1 MAESP
6 NDAERAGKAD
16 ASVGPVLLR
25 DRYLI
30 DSSSPLGELDSP
42 SARAYVAEDRQN
54 PDCKVFALI
63 CEPGLP
69 SRTKVMAV
77 LRVATIAGMMPL
89 IEWDTV
95 YWPPLGQRCM
105 AVIYTRPEGGRLLLS
120 ATPEN
125 RRIDGN
131 DLSRLVLA
139 PLAKTVNELAQHR
152 VTHGSIRPD
161 NLFFMDKERKD
172 LVLGE
177 CVCAPPG
184 FDQPAA
190 FETIERALTSPA
202 GRGEGTVGD
211 DLFALGA
218 TLVCLL
224 VGHNPVEDLS
234 EDDLIAARTEWSS
247 HTTYCGKAQVPLALV
262 EPLRALL
269 TDDPGK
275 RWNREK
281 LGLWV
286 DGTTVTPTRVESVL
300 RSETGFPFAGKE
312 YHTERTLA
320 RALTRN
326 VREAATAIKEGELG
340 LWLRHAFREVE
351 RADKIDDIVDVA
363 KARRGA
369 WQGSDDV
376 VVAKVAMLLD
386 PQAPIRYKG
395 LSFLPEGYGPALALE
410 FTRGDAVQIAAEVV
424 VRELPG
430 YWLSAQPDTNSSK
443 RDLVTTF
450 VRLRGYLQINE
461 PGYGIER
468 CLYELNP
475 SLPCQSPLVTG
486 DYVVAIKDLLPSLDR
501 RAMDGETKTTPMDR
515 HIAAFIADRFD
526 DDTEPH
532 LKALAT
538 AEEGMSLIGMVS
550 LLAFLQWRL
559 GPGTLYGLSSWVGGL
574 LGPAVNLYQS
584 RTVRDEVEGAIPRL
598 VRQGSLPEIF
608 DLIDNTE
615 AFTRD
620 ADGYAA
626 ARAAFIAA
634 EAEIKHLADK
644 GAARA
649 AAVERT
655 GQGVAAVISIVISLA
670 VVAVVVVSGI
680 L

>member
-1 MAESP
+1 M
-6 NDAERAGKAD
+6 
-16 ASVGPVLLR
+16 
-25 DRYLI
+25 
-30 DSSSPLGELDSP
+30 
-42 SARAYVAEDRQN
+42 
-54 PDCKVFALI
+54 FALI

-89 IEWDTV
+89 IEWDTL
-95 YWPPLGQRCM
+95 YWPPLGQRCV
-105 AVIYTRPEGGRLLLS
+105 AVIYTRPLGGRLPLS

-152 VTHGSIRPD
+152 LSHGSIRPD
-161 NLFFMDKERKD
+161 NLFFMDEERKD

-224 VGHNPVEDLS
+224 VGHNPVEDLG

-247 HTTYCGKAQVPLALV
+247 HTTYCGKAHVPLALV

-281 LGLWV
+281 LDLWV
-286 DGTTVTPTRVESVL
+286 DGTSVAPTRVESVP

-312 YHTERTLA
+312 HHTQRTLA
-320 RALTRN
+320 RAMTRN

-351 RADKIDDIVDVA
+351 RAGKIDDIANMA
-363 KARRGA
+363 KARRSN

-376 VVAKVAMLLD
+376 VVAKVAILLD

-395 LSFLPEGYGPALALE
+395 LSFLPEGYGPALAVE

-430 YWLSAQPDTNSSK
+430 FWLSAQPDARSSS
-443 RDLVTTF
+443 RDLVTAF
-450 VRLRGYLQINE
+450 VQLRGYLQIKA

-486 DYVVAIKDLLPSLDR
+486 DHVVDIKDLLPCLDR
-501 RAMDGETKTTPMDR
+501 KAMDGETKDRPMDR

-526 DDTEPH
+526 DDTEAH
-532 LKALAT
+532 LKALAA

-550 LLAFLQWRL
+550 LLAVLQWRL
-559 GPGTLYGLSSWVGGL
+559 RPGALYGLSSWVGGL
-574 LGPAVNLYQS
+574 LGPAISLYHS
-584 RTVRDEVEGAIPRL
+584 RTVQDAVEDAIPGL

-620 ADGYAA
+620 ANGFAA
-626 ARAAFIAA
+626 AQAAFIAA
-634 EAEIKHLADK
+634 EAEIKRLADK

-649 AAVERT
+649 AAERT
-655 GQGVAAVISIVISLA
+655 GQGVATVMSVVISLA